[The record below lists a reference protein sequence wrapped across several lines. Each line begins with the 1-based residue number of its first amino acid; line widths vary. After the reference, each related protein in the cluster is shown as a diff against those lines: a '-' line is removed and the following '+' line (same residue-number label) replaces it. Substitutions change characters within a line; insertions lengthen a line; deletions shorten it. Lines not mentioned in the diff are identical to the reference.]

1 MEGSLPNESNPN
13 WSVQK
18 LGHFYFESSQRN
30 ARCIFTWIK
39 LYLHFVYMYKFGV
52 LGLFY
57 FLILRWLLGRWQAR
71 QKNQENPFFK
81 NTGVGFTGLSFA
93 ISLWW
98 MIYWYI
104 APLLGWFR
112 LWPWH
117 RFTRDFLII
126 YIIHKSMANHVNIN
140 TSIREIIRIWVN
152 LFCLELDEIS
162 RPLAAC
168 CSLLQPP
175 FCPLQM
181 PIKVSTIQIK

>member
-1 MEGSLPNESNPN
+1 M
-13 WSVQK
+13 
-18 LGHFYFESSQRN
+18 SQIQTEE
-30 ARCIFTWIK
+30 CPKTGPFLFWEFTTKCTMHFTWIK

-57 FLILRWLLGRWQAR
+57 FLILRWLLGRWQG

-117 RFTRDFLII
+117 RFTRDFLIV
-126 YIIHKSMANHVNIN
+126 YIITKAWPTMWI
-140 TSIREIIRIWVN
+140 
-152 LFCLELDEIS
+152 
-162 RPLAAC
+162 
-168 CSLLQPP
+168 
-175 FCPLQM
+175 
-181 PIKVSTIQIK
+181 